1 MKYTLDDTVRMYEY
15 TDTITITGKEL
26 YSTLTVQYEL
36 SKYITVANV
45 RMSTSTLFQFSHSFF
60 LNTYS
65 T

>member
-26 YSTLTVQYEL
+26 YSTLTVQCEL